1 MHIKFLSSMSEWKAK
16 RKTMRYYDS
25 LANIYDALYSAE
37 QNEKFKAILNH
48 INFKGG
54 EKVLDVGCGTGLL
67 FNNIKNK
74 TELILGIDLAKNIL
88 LQAIKHAK
96 QNDSIALVRADADYL
111 PFKDGTFTATF
122 AITLIQN
129 MPNAKRTLN
138 EIKRVTESEG
148 VIAIN
153 GLKKKYAL
161 EDFKSILEEAK
172 LKLIALENEENLKG
186 YIAICKPLDKSTKHL
201 KLADSLPKVEN

>member
-1 MHIKFLSSMSEWKAK
+1 MSEWKAK

-161 EDFKSILEEAK
+161 EYFKSILEEAK